1 MSREKIKMLN
11 CDGIYVS
18 GGIDVNKTSV
28 SKEYDVCHYCFFFNY
43 SFKFQPNACHRSHDL
58 RVMSVNLSD
67 IAILNIKDSYY
78 YCIISLFSTNEVID
92 LLQNAELT
100 EKR

>member
-1 MSREKIKMLN
+1 MLIKQVYQKSMMFVT
-11 CDGIYVS
+11 IV
-18 GGIDVNKTSV
+18 
-28 SKEYDVCHYCFFFNY
+28 FFFNY
-43 SFKFQPNACHRSHDL
+43 SFKFQPNACNRSHDL

>member
-1 MSREKIKMLN
+1 
-11 CDGIYVS
+11 
-18 GGIDVNKTSV
+18 
-28 SKEYDVCHYCFFFNY
+28 
-43 SFKFQPNACHRSHDL
+43 
-58 RVMSVNLSD
+58 MSVNLSD